1 MKPLWGLGAV
11 ALLCLGGVVSILAK
25 HGAFDFQTY
34 HFTAGLVLEGKLAEI
49 YRLYLPPNRYIY
61 APGLAV
67 WMSPLAFVSRGAA
80 FSVWTVLQIA
90 AILAVAWAW
99 MKRTRLSENQT
110 YALAV
115 LAPLIFAR
123 PIIYILLYGT
133 IDFFLF
139 ATCFWALLSRVDKAP
154 SRGRVIL
161 SWAIL
166 TLLAIGKPM
175 VAPLL
180 VVPWIA
186 TRAVDRRV
194 LEAERVGQALG
205 VIAAVL
211 PVWLVLGFSAGSR
224 LHGEWIFS
232 LIGRG
237 MPIDTQNQSLAAF
250 MFRWFTD
257 RPAGVLALGT
267 GPRVFGFGWLASE
280 TVEKLAS
287 TWTCLALIAGLGW
300 QVLGRRYVDAATWV
314 AVLLAWILVPSHIAW
329 KAYFVFGIPVAG
341 LALASAARDWGQ
353 GRRRATW
360 LLLGCFA
367 AINLTTFDFIGR
379 RGQAYTEALSILFW
393 AYAAIIALE
402 LSRLQASLKRSP
414 RPASS

>member
-67 WMSPLAFVSRGAA
+67 WLSPLGLVSRSTA
-80 FSVWTVLQIA
+80 FWVWTVFQIA
-90 AILAVAWAW
+90 VILAVAWGW
-99 MKRTRLSENQT
+99 MERTRLKEPEA
-110 YALAV
+110 YAFAV

-123 PIIYILLYGT
+123 PIIYILVYGT

-139 ATCFWALLSRVDKAP
+139 AACFWALLSRVDDAP
-154 SRGRVIL
+154 SRKRTIF
-161 SWAIL
+161 SWAVL

-186 TRAVDRRV
+186 IRAVDRRV
-194 LEAERVGQALG
+194 LEAERIGQALG
-205 VIAAVL
+205 VLAAVL
-211 PVWLVLGFSAGSR
+211 PVWLVLGFGAGSR

-237 MPIDTQNQSLAAF
+237 MPFDTQNQSLAAF

-267 GPRVFGFGWLASE
+267 GPHVFGFGWLSSE

-287 TWTCLALIAGLGW
+287 TWTCLALAAGLGW
-300 QVLGRRYVDAATWV
+300 QIFGRRHADAATWV
-314 AVLLAWILVPSHIAW
+314 AVLLAWILIPSHIAW
-329 KAYFVFGIPVAG
+329 KAYFVFGIPAAG
-341 LALASAARDWGQ
+341 LALAHAARAWSHD
-353 GRRRATW
+353 RRW
-360 LLLGCFA
+360 LVWILVACFA
-367 AINLTTFDFIGR
+367 AINLTTLDFIGR
-379 RGQAYTEALSILFW
+379 WGQAYTEALSILFW
-393 AYAAIIALE
+393 AYLAIIVV
-402 LSRLQASLKRSP
+402 SLNCSQSSPKRTFPSV
-414 RPASS
+414 